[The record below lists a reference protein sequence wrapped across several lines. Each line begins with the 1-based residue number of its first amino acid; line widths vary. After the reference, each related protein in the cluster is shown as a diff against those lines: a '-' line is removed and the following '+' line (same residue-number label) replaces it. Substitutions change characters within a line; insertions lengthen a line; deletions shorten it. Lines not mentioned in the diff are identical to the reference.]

1 MIKFA
6 DNLDLLCKAILTL
19 KSEEECKAF
28 LNDICTIQE
37 LEALVQRLD
46 VAFKLTEGVSYQEI
60 NKSVGASTAT
70 ISRVSK
76 YLNYGADGYKMVIER
91 LKNV

>member
-6 DNLDLLCKAILTL
+6 DNTDLLCKALLSL
-19 KSEEECKAF
+19 KTEEECKAF

-37 LEALVQRLD
+37 LESLVQRLE
-46 VAFKLTEGVSYQEI
+46 VALKLTEGVSYQDI

-76 YLNYGADGYKMVIER
+76 YLNYGADGYKTVIER

>member
-46 VAFKLTEGVSYQEI
+46 VALKLTEGVSYQEI

-76 YLNYGADGYKMVIER
+76 YLNYGADGYKTVIER

>member
-46 VAFKLTEGVSYQEI
+46 VALKLTEGVSYQEI

>member
-1 MIKFA
+1 M
-6 DNLDLLCKAILTL
+6 CKAILTL

-46 VAFKLTEGVSYQEI
+46 VALKLTEGVSYQEI